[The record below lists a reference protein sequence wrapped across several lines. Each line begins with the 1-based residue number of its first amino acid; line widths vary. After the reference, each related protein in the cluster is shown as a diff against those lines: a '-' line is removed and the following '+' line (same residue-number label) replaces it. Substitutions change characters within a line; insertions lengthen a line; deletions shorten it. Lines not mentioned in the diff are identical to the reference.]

1 METGDVEDSGIGSVK
16 GLYGN
21 AKYWVGKDYTNFIV
35 KDFNNLD
42 RPYQGKIDQLLY
54 NDTLMTL
61 GLVVFGRFI
70 VLKAII
76 KPILLSLNIFKKI
89 TKKLFNQL
97 S

>member
-61 GLVVFGRFI
+61 VLVVFGRFI

-76 KPILLSLNIFKKI
+76 KPKLLSFIFFFNYKKAI
-89 TKKLFNQL
+89 
-97 S
+97 